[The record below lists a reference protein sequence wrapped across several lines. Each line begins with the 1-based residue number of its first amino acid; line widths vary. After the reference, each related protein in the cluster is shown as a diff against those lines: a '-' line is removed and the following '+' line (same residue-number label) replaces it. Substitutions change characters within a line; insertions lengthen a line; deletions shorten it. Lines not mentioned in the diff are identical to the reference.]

1 MCQHARMASSTHALP
16 AHIRSQALERLRRLV
31 AIPSVAADGRGI
43 SEAAVLVAELLRED
57 GFTVEQLETAGAP
70 VVYGERLVPGAPTV
84 LLYHHYDVQPEDP
97 VAAWHSPPFELS
109 ERDGAL
115 YGRGAADDKGELV
128 SRLAALQL
136 YRERHGELPL
146 GVKVLVEGEEEIGS
160 PNLAPFVHANAERLA
175 ADVALWE
182 FGAVDGAGRP
192 MTYCGMK
199 GILTVELHVRTA
211 RQDLHSGYGVV
222 VEDAAYRLAAAIA
235 SLRDARGNVTIDG
248 FRDGIV
254 PPSVVELALVDALP
268 DEAEALREAF
278 GLRGFLAGL
287 EGAAWRRALFFEPT
301 LNVNGFHAGYG
312 GAGAKT
318 VLPAEAIAKLD
329 FRLVP
334 DQDPWAVLERLR
346 EHLARSDFDDVEVRV
361 LQHAERAARSDVGHP
376 YVKEALAALRDV
388 YGMEPTL
395 HPNSPGSG
403 PIHPFVVGL
412 GLSVVGIGCG
422 YPGSGIHAPDEHLRL
437 VDFERG
443 TVAVTRFLER
453 LSGR

>member
-1 MCQHARMASSTHALP
+1 MTTDVLP
-16 AHIRSQALERLRRLV
+16 EPIRAQALERLQRLV
-31 AIPSVAADGRGI
+31 AVPSVAADGRGI
-43 SEAAVLVAELLRED
+43 EAAAELVATILRED
-57 GFTVEQLETAGAP
+57 GFSVERHPTAGAP

-97 VAAWHSPPFELS
+97 LEAWHSPPFDLT

-128 SRLAALQL
+128 SRLAALQW
-136 YRERHGELPL
+136 YQQRHGQPTFS
-146 GVKVLVEGEEEIGS
+146 VKVLVEGEEEIGS
-160 PNLAPFVHANAERLA
+160 PNLAAYVHENAERLA

-182 FGAVDGAGRP
+182 FGAVDGEGRP

-199 GILTVELHVRTA
+199 GILTVELALTTA
-211 RQDLHSGYGVV
+211 NRDLHSGYGVV
-222 VEDAAYRLAAAIA
+222 VDDAAYRLAAAVA
-235 SLRDARGNVTIDG
+235 SLRDVDGTVAIEG

-254 PPSVVELALVDALP
+254 PPSVAEMALVDALP

-278 GLRGFLAGL
+278 GLRGFLGGV
-287 EGAAWRRALFFEPT
+287 EGAAWRRRLFFEPT
-301 LNVNGFHAGYG
+301 VNVNGFHAGYG
-312 GAGAKT
+312 GEGAKT
-318 VLPAEAIAKLD
+318 VLPAEALAKLD

-346 EHLARSDFDDVEVRV
+346 EHLDRHGFDDVEVRV
-361 LQHAERAARSDVGHP
+361 LQHAERAARSDVNHP
-376 YVKEALAALRDV
+376 YVRAALAALRDV
-388 YGMEPTL
+388 YGVEPTL

-412 GLSVVGIGCG
+412 GLPVVGLGCG
-422 YPGSGIHAPDEHLRL
+422 YPGSGIHAPNEHLRL

-443 TVAVTRFLER
+443 TAAVMRFLE
-453 LSGR
+453 LFSGTDG

>member
-1 MCQHARMASSTHALP
+1 M
-16 AHIRSQALERLRRLV
+16 RRLV
-31 AIPSVAADGRGI
+31 AVPSVAADGRGI
-43 SEAAVLVAELLRED
+43 GEAADLVAELLRED
-57 GFTVEQLETAGAP
+57 GFVVEIHDTGGAP

-97 VAAWHSPPFELS
+97 LGAWHSPPFELT

-128 SRLAALQL
+128 SRLAALRL
-136 YRERHGELPL
+136 YRERHGDLPL
-146 GVKVLVEGEEEIGS
+146 SVKIVVEGEEEIGS
-160 PNLAPFVHANAERLA
+160 PHLADYVHGHAERLA

-182 FGAVDGAGRP
+182 FGAVDGEGRP

-199 GILTVELHVRTA
+199 GILTVELSVRTA

-222 VEDAAYRLAAAIA
+222 VEDAAYRLAAAVA
-235 SLRDARGNVTIDG
+235 SLRDTTGHVTIEG

-254 PPSVVELALVDALP
+254 PPTPADLALVDALP

-278 GLRGFLAGL
+278 GLRGFLGGV
-287 EGAAWRRALFFEPT
+287 EGSAWRRRLFFEPT

-312 GAGAKT
+312 GEGAKT
-318 VLPAEAIAKLD
+318 VLPAEALAKLD

-346 EHLARSDFDDVEVRV
+346 EHLVRHGFDDVEVTV

-376 YVKEALAALRDV
+376 YVQAALAALRDV
-388 YGMEPTL
+388 YDAEPTL

-412 GLSVVGIGCG
+412 ALPVIGIGCG
-422 YPGSGIHAPDEHLRL
+422 YPGSGIHGPNEHLRL
-437 VDFERG
+437 ADFERG
-443 TVAVTRFLER
+443 TSAVTRFLER
-453 LSGR
+453 ITGR